1 MKIAKGQHEFEFK
14 GITFFITK
22 MDDILGDL
30 TWNIQF
36 DDFRLEKEVFFNQ
49 GEDSLWATKSE
60 AKEMAQFFIEK
71 FA

>member
-1 MKIAKGQHEFEFK
+1 MKIAKGQYQFEFQ

-30 TWNIQF
+30 IWNIQF

-49 GEDSLWATKSE
+49 GEDSLWATKAE
-60 AKEMAQFFIEK
+60 AKEMAQHFIQQ

>member
-1 MKIAKGQHEFEFK
+1 MKITKGNYEFEFK

-30 TWNIQF
+30 IWNILF
-36 DDFRLEKEVFFNQ
+36 DDFALEKKVFFNE

-60 AKEMAQFFIEK
+60 AIFSAKLFIEEH
-71 FA
+71 A

>member
-1 MKIAKGQHEFEFK
+1 MKIAKGQFQFEFQ

-22 MDDILGDL
+22 MDVLL
-30 TWNIQF
+30 EHTWNIQF

-49 GEDSLWATKSE
+49 GEDSLWATKAE
-60 AKEMAQFFIEK
+60 AKEMAEHFIQK

>member
-1 MKIAKGQHEFEFK
+1 MKIAKGNYEFEFK

-36 DDFRLEKEVFFNQ
+36 DDFGVEKNVFFNG
-49 GEDSLWATKSE
+49 GEDSLWASKRE
-60 AKEMAQFFIEK
+60 AKEMAELFIEK
-71 FA
+71 YA